1 MNPSNNA
8 RVILWPKDIE
18 VRYHISTVTRWR
30 WERAQKL
37 PRRDVHVAGEP
48 VAWYAST
55 IEAAEQTAS
64 RPLAAN
70 E

>member
-1 MNPSNNA
+1 MKPSQKS

-18 VRYHISTVTRWR
+18 DRYGISTVSRWR
-30 WERAQKL
+30 WERAKKL
-37 PRRDVHVAGEP
+37 PARDVHVAGEP

-55 IEAAEQTAS
+55 ILAAEQNALQP
-64 RPLAAN
+64 RAVN

>member
-1 MNPSNNA
+1 MKPSSTA
-8 RVILWPKDIE
+8 RVILWPKDVE
-18 VRYHISTVTRWR
+18 DRYSISTVTRWR

-55 IEAAEQTAS
+55 IEAAEQIATHA
-64 RPLAAN
+64 RAAN